1 MDLAKQQYWGSMSKL
16 NDVFNV
22 DDSKEV
28 TIVSGNDVAVMPTGD
43 IEKNADYD
51 YEMSR
56 GNLHSLLYQGQDALM
71 HALEVAKQSEHPRAF
86 EVVGNLIKQMADI
99 NHQLIDLSNKRQK
112 LTDAKQSE
120 SGTTI
125 TNNTA
130 YFVGSTA
137 ELNKML
143 SDMNKEK

>member
-1 MDLAKQQYWGSMSKL
+1 MNNLD
-16 NDVFNV
+16 DTFNMKTE
-22 DDSKEV
+22 SKEV
-28 TIVSGNDVAVMPTGD
+28 ATVAGNNVITIPAGEIDQ
-43 IEKNADYD
+43 NADYD
-51 YEMSR
+51 YETSR
-56 GNLHSLLYQGQDALM
+56 ANLHGLLCQGQDALM

-86 EVVGNLIKQMADI
+86 EVVGGLMKQLADI
-99 NHQLIDLSNKRQK
+99 NHQLMDLSEKRQK
-112 LTDAKQSE
+112 LKDVSTKD

>member
-1 MDLAKQQYWGSMSKL
+1 MASSLDK
-16 NDVFNV
+16 VFNV
-22 DDSKEV
+22 DKSKEV
-28 TIVSGNDVAVMPTGD
+28 TIVSGNDVAVIPAGD

-51 YEMSR
+51 YETSR
-56 GNLHSLLYQGQDALM
+56 NNLHSLMYQGQDALA

-86 EVVGNLIKQMADI
+86 EVVGNLIKQIADI
-99 NHQLIDLSNKRQK
+99 NHQLIDLSSKRQK
-112 LTDAKQSE
+112 LSDAKQSE

>member
-1 MDLAKQQYWGSMSKL
+1 MSNSL

-22 DDSKEV
+22 EETKEITKV
-28 TIVSGNDVAVMPTGD
+28 TGNTVTVIPSGD
-43 IEKNADYD
+43 ITKNADFD
-51 YEMSR
+51 YETSR
-56 GNLHSLLYQGQDALM
+56 GNLHGLLYQGQEALF

-86 EVVGNLIKQMADI
+86 EVVGNLIKQIADI
-99 NHQLIDLSNKRQK
+99 NHQLMDLSDKRQK
-112 LTDAKQSE
+112 MQERSKEPD

-143 SDMNKEK
+143 NDMNKEK